1 MMCGEGAVLS
11 MEEKWNSL
19 LPTINKLNDR
29 AEESQDVDSFM
40 ALEVIDKQLRPA
52 GAGAKSLSA
61 YAIFEVY
68 NYACSL

>member
-52 GAGAKSLSA
+52 GAGTKSLSA

-68 NYACSL
+68 NYARSL